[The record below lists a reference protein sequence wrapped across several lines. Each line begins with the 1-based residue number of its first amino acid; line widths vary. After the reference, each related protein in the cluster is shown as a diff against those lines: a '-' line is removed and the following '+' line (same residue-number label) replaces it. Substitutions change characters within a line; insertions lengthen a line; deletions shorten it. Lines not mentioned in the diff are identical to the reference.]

1 MSFSHGIKITI
12 TAHLK
17 ESYIMRTHIGP
28 QIVLLTFTVLIV
40 AAAGCTVPSPS
51 TTIHPGTTAA
61 TGAHQTGDAAFLS
74 LYGTAQS
81 DIADA
86 LERMNRHFPV
96 GAASRNAPYLAGE
109 LRSSALDLKAT
120 ADAYHTSMIKIG
132 SFQEKEKEY
141 ARNEYLKYLSSIRK
155 VAGNTADAAGAEMD
169 LQFGL
174 AQNYAEASRN
184 ALKDAEETGGTG
196 HRDLL
201 RATGISLDDYIQKM
215 REKRV

>member
-1 MSFSHGIKITI
+1 MS
-12 TAHLK
+12 
-17 ESYIMRTHIGP
+17 THSGL
-28 QIVLLTFTVLIV
+28 QGVLLICAVLMV
-40 AAAGCTVPSPS
+40 AAAGCTVPSAS
-51 TTIHPGTTAA
+51 TTTPPGPTAV
-61 TGAHQTGDAAFLS
+61 TGAIQTGDATFLS
-74 LYGTAQS
+74 LYDAAQS
-81 DIADA
+81 DIAAA

-96 GAASRNAPYLAGE
+96 GAATRGAPYLAGE
-109 LRSSALDLKAT
+109 LRSSALDLQRT

-155 VAGNTADAAGAEMD
+155 VAGNTAEAAGAEMD

-174 AQNYAEASRN
+174 AQNFAEAARN

>member
-1 MSFSHGIKITI
+1 
-12 TAHLK
+12 
-17 ESYIMRTHIGP
+17 MRTYSGP
-28 QIVLLTFTVLIV
+28 RIALLTFAVLMV
-40 AAAGCTVPSPS
+40 AAAGCMVPSGS
-51 TTIHPGTTAA
+51 TTAPPGTTAVA
-61 TGAHQTGDAAFLS
+61 GAHQTGDVAFLS

-81 DIADA
+81 DIAAA

-96 GAASRNAPYLAGE
+96 GAATRGGPYLASE

-155 VAGNTADAAGAEMD
+155 IAGNTADAAGAEMD

-174 AQNYAEASRN
+174 AQNFAEAARN
-184 ALKDAEETGGTG
+184 ALKDAEETGGTS

-215 REKRV
+215 REKRA